1 MESVIAIGILGVALP
16 LGVASMLSSGS
27 LNQASAQETQASL
40 LARTVRAELRAALR
54 GQSQIIQ
61 SKTQLAEMTE
71 SQPLVLLADRYG
83 NLLQEGTDVDFQT
96 GSTKELV
103 SYLISISSKNISLNR
118 ASNLRMEEVRI
129 SVESPPRA
137 PQDKRKTVIFI
148 ERMPRAL

>member
-83 NLLQEGTDVDFQT
+83 NL
-96 GSTKELV
+96 
-103 SYLISISSKNISLNR
+103 NR